1 MSVHTPSEKTAA
13 RPGGSS
19 CFQSSSVRWYTANAA
34 SHAMQHWESAMS
46 AARSAE
52 PVSRRMAAMAAT
64 HGVYRSVKTRKLSA
78 AFAVKSVETAAVPSR
93 I

>member
-1 MSVHTPSEKTAA
+1 
-13 RPGGSS
+13 
-19 CFQSSSVRWYTANAA
+19 
-34 SHAMQHWESAMS
+34 MQHWESAMS

-52 PVSRRMAAMAAT
+52 PVSRRMAAIAAT